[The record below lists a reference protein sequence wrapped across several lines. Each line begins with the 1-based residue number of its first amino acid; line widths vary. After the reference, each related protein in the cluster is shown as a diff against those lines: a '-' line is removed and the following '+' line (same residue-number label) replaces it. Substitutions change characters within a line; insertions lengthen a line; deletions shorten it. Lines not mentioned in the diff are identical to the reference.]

1 MKFFALAALVATV
14 SAAAADASVANGA
27 VCTADKEC
35 KVETDACCQTYAD
48 ATEQT
53 AAVAKA
59 TTKFCKA
66 GIDAKQTVAPF
77 MVTCKARVKG
87 AKTLAATAVAAAAAA
102 LYLL

>member
-14 SAAAADASVANGA
+14 TAVDDASVANGA

-87 AKTLAATAVAAAAAA
+87 ASSLAATAVAAAAAA